1 MKPHYIYFA
10 LVFLPMIE
18 QRKTKGSNKS
28 KFSNTKYVYSI
39 EDRSPCLCY
48 GVHLNVSGELE
59 GRNSVISLVN
69 PLCWN
74 GQREWLRTF
83 MTNELLAL
91 RNGSILTGGENK
103 LSKLC
108 ITGTKRETCL
118 GKEKMLRKWENV
130 SITAREASIGL
141 NNMNNL
147 VNIWKS
153 ILFGGAQKTD

>member
-1 MKPHYIYFA
+1 MCQFLFYLLFPIGQCWSHREIPHIHSKKHY
-10 LVFLPMIE
+10 LVTGHPFWDP
-18 QRKTKGSNKS
+18 
-28 KFSNTKYVYSI
+28 
-39 EDRSPCLCY
+39 RSPCLCY